1 MSDHYA
7 DIMSGGDPSYWRGK
21 LSSLADNEFV
31 AELSDYVGRT
41 ARSIPSDDP
50 NVYVGPSKFSGLL
63 SLGFTGQ
70 GSPYWTGLIGS
81 EKREEG
87 ERLGQFDPSTNEISI
102 GIPSHA
108 SITEDKTKVY
118 DPAIGKWVP
127 IKEKARVLASRQ
139 KETIIHEGLHRGLK
153 YIRDHPELI
162 PDWSYVHPETG
173 KTITASDILDLGTG
187 DSEYDEEH
195 RLLSSLSQLY
205 FKRSKSPEK
214 VSMAT
219 EEFDADFYY
228 DWKTLTPEVRAMYGS
243 FANALDKKI
252 REQQKWVK

>member
-1 MSDHYA
+1 
-7 DIMSGGDPSYWRGK
+7 
-21 LSSLADNEFV
+21 
-31 AELSDYVGRT
+31 
-41 ARSIPSDDP
+41 
-50 NVYVGPSKFSGLL
+50 
-63 SLGFTGQ
+63 
-70 GSPYWTGLIGS
+70 
-81 EKREEG
+81 
-87 ERLGQFDPSTNEISI
+87 LGQFDPSTNEISI

-139 KETIIHEGLHRGLK
+139 KETIIHEGLHRSLN
-153 YIRDHPELI
+153 YIRRKDSDGNWVHPELI
-162 PDWSYVHPETG
+162 PDDWSYVHPETG

-187 DSEYDEEH
+187 SSPYDEEH

-219 EEFDADFYY
+219 EESDADFYY

-252 REQQKWVK
+252 REQQKWLK